1 MAVTSNSASQ
11 NVVSSHETKRT
22 KCPGVRL
29 VGGRIYD
36 SENGKTCHQ
45 CRQKT
50 RDFSASCKNLKRDK
64 QCTIKYCHKCLLNR
78 YGEKAEEVELLD
90 DWKCPKCR
98 GNCNCSFCMKK
109 RGHKPTGMLV
119 QKAKATGFSSVS
131 EMLQVK
137 GPGNL
142 HGTTIKY
149 TISPKKQAPLT
160 KEYVVSSS
168 VKPGKENFLN
178 ADCDSEVNSQNLA
191 PNSKEKKSK
200 KVKRKGLKEL
210 SNRKKDYGTS
220 LRESSPK
227 RAKTSIE
234 TSKNEVKGNSKA
246 VVRHGDSLRCSST
259 EESKGEK
266 GKKAGVSNVTKNSEG
281 FSTKGEP
288 AICDAHLEN
297 TNLNPGVSNGVEND
311 NAGAKVKAA
320 VEFSKVKKCDM
331 DLEEKYLVDIQLP
344 QGTSLVT
351 VAGIDLLPKDVGH
364 VLQFLEFCAA
374 FGEVLLI
381 RKGQAE
387 SVIREIIRGR
397 SRRQLP
403 YSSIGQIHIQLLSL
417 IQKDMGTKFP
427 SLSTGGKDSWFQALG
442 QCVSESQCSLEEF
455 PSNIF
460 DKGVDAYNMLDSS
473 KKLKL
478 LNFLCDEAL
487 STRTLRSWMEDQNSK
502 FGDRKKEAKEKVLLA
517 KDREKQ
523 LKKKM
528 QDKLAEAIIAKNGAS
543 LSISEHD
550 AIVAKIKREVAQ
562 AHREMLEAEG
572 MLPKKR
578 ERADAVRT
586 EPILLGVN
594 GHAFW
599 KLRGYTGELD
609 ILLQD
614 LGTWDAVV
622 TDDKWF
628 GYGVVQKQEV
638 ERYISTL
645 RTKRL
650 RIQKV
655 LDKLP
660 FASPE
665 TSS

>member
-1 MAVTSNSASQ
+1 MAVASNSASQ
-11 NVVSSHETKRT
+11 NVVSSQETKRT

-137 GPGNL
+137 GPENL
-142 HGTTIKY
+142 HGTTIKD
-149 TISPKKQAPLT
+149 TISRKKQSPLT
-160 KEYVVSSS
+160 KEYVVSSP
-168 VKPGKENFLN
+168 VKPGKENSLN
-178 ADCDSEVNSQNLA
+178 VDCDSEFNSQNLT
-191 PNSKEKKSK
+191 PNSNEKKSK
-200 KVKRKGLKEL
+200 KVKREGLKEL

-227 RAKTSIE
+227 RAKTSVE

-246 VVRHGDSLRCSST
+246 LVRNSDTMRYSST

-281 FSTKGEP
+281 ISTKGQP

-374 FGEVLLI
+374 FGEVLDI

-403 YSSIGQIHIQLLSL
+403 YSIGQIHIQLLSL
-417 IQKDMGTKFP
+417 MQKDMGTKFP

-442 QCVSESQCSLEEF
+442 QCVSESQCALEEF

-460 DKGVDAYNMLDSS
+460 DKGVDAYNLLDSS

-478 LNFLCDEAL
+478 LNFLCDEVL

-502 FGDRKKEAKEKVLLA
+502 FGDQKKEAKEKVLLA
-517 KDREKQ
+517 KDKEKQ

-528 QDKLAEAIIAKNGAS
+528 QDKLAEAIIAKNGAP

-586 EPILLGVN
+586 EPILSGVN

-638 ERYISTL
+638 EKYISTL

-660 FASPE
+660 FASRE